1 MITAMTQATPED
13 TGRKTQVVTVGSK
26 TIVIRELVDLQ
37 MMHLM
42 RYANILQRDDIA
54 VSDKLDAMA
63 RMIAILNSCAVND
76 EDRRILAEAEETGE
90 ISLADMVS
98 FIKAFQEPED
108 TKPTVR
114 RGRVPARR
122 K

>member
-1 MITAMTQATPED
+1 MITAMTQSTPED
-13 TGRKTQVVTVGSK
+13 TGRKTQVVTVGSR
-26 TIVIRELVDLQ
+26 TIVVRELVDLQ

-42 RYANILQRDDIA
+42 RYANILQRDDVA
-54 VSDKLDAMA
+54 VPDKLDAMT
-63 RMIAILNSCAVND
+63 RMLGILNSCAVNE
-76 EDRRILAEAEETGE
+76 EDRRILSDAEESGE

-108 TKPTVR
+108 AKPAVR

>member
-1 MITAMTQATPED
+1 MIHAMTQSTPED
-13 TGRKTQVVTVGSK
+13 AGRKTQVVVVGSK

-42 RYANILQRDDIA
+42 RYANILQRDDVA
-54 VSDKLDAMA
+54 VSDKLDAMT
-63 RMIAILNSCAVND
+63 RMLNILNSCAVND
-76 EDRRILAEAEETGE
+76 EDRAILTEAEESGE

-98 FIKAFQEPED
+98 FVKAFQEPED
-108 TKPTVR
+108 AKPVVR
-114 RGRVPARR
+114 RGRVTARR